1 MVFFPQLDGCGKR
14 VLRIIHSH
22 GVVPGWQVMS
32 EAGISRDDLF
42 KYAGQLMDYGLIKAS
57 GNISPNEV
65 EKTFFN
71 IQPSNSQLA
80 EIVLNAP

>member
-1 MVFFPQLDGCGKR
+1 MYLPQLDGCGKR
-14 VLRIIHSH
+14 VLRVIHSH

-32 EAGISRDDLF
+32 EAGISAEDLV

-57 GNISPNEV
+57 GSISPPEV
-65 EKTFFN
+65 EKAFFN